1 MKTENK
7 MAFITRM
14 ALIRN
19 ISFVGQI
26 IIGLIVGTLAG
37 LFLPQARIFGL
48 FGKTFVGALNAVAPT
63 LVFILVI
70 SALINAS
77 NSLKGRFRK
86 IVLLYLLTTLTAA
99 VMAVFV
105 SFLFPI
111 KINFLSAVSESAPEG
126 LKEVFLIL
134 LNKLVDN
141 PVSVLLKANYV
152 GILVWAVVIGIA
164 MKNQATEQIKDFI
177 AQFAEA
183 LMTVVRWVISFA
195 PVGIMGILFTTV
207 SENGLRA
214 FEDYGKLLAL
224 LICTMLLVGL
234 IVNPLIVFFI
244 TRRNPYPLLFR
255 CLKDSGVTAFFT
267 RSSAANIP
275 VNMKLCEDLKLDKEV
290 YSVSIP
296 LGATINMNGSAV
308 TITILTI
315 AAAHTLG
322 IEVTFSSAL
331 MMGVLAALAACGTA
345 GVAGGSLL
353 LIPMACSL
361 FGISNDVA
369 MQVVAV
375 GFAIS
380 VIQDSLETVLNS
392 SSDVLFV
399 ATSEFSDK
407 LKRGEPLPKL

>member
-7 MAFITRM
+7 MPFITGMAFIK
-14 ALIRN
+14 N
-19 ISFVGQI
+19 ISLVGQI

-37 LFLPQARIFGL
+37 LFLPHADIFGL
-48 FGKTFVGALNAVAPT
+48 FGKTFIGALNAVAPT

-77 NSLKGRFRK
+77 TSLKGRFRK

-105 SFLFPI
+105 SFLFPV
-111 KINFLSAVSESAPEG
+111 KINFLSAASESAPEG
-126 LKEVFLIL
+126 LKEVFFIL

-141 PVSVLLKANYV
+141 PISALLKANYV

-164 MKNQATEQIKDFI
+164 MKKQATEQIKDFV

-183 LMTVVRWVISFA
+183 LMTVVRWVIGFA
-195 PVGIMGILFTTV
+195 PIGIMGIVFTTV
-207 SENGLRA
+207 SEKGLRV
-214 FEDYGKLLAL
+214 FEDYGKLLVL
-224 LICTMLLVGL
+224 LVCTMLMVAL
-234 IVNPLIVFFI
+234 IINPFIVFCLI
-244 TRRNPYPLLFR
+244 RRNPYPLVFK
-255 CLKDSGVTAFFT
+255 CLKASGITAFFT

-275 VNMKLCEDLKLDKEV
+275 VNMKLCKDLKLDKEV

-296 LGATINMNGSAV
+296 LGSTVNMDGAAV
-308 TITILTI
+308 TITVMTM
-315 AAAHTLG
+315 AAVHTLG
-322 IEVTFSSAL
+322 IPVTFPTAV
-331 MMGVLAALAACGTA
+331 MMSIIAALAACGTS
-345 GVAGGSLL
+345 GVAGGSIL

-361 FGISNDVA
+361 FGISNDIA

-375 GFAIS
+375 GFTIG
-380 VIQDSLETVLNS
+380 VIQDSLETMVNS
-392 SSDVLFV
+392 SGDVLFV
-399 ATSEFSDK
+399 AASEFSDK